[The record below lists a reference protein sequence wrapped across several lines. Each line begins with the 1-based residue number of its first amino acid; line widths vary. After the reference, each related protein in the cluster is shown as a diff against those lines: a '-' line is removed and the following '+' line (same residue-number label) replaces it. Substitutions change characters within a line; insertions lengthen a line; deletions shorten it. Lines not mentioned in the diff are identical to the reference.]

1 VRNFIST
8 FSFPLA
14 MKFLPAFFSVLNH
27 PYPCSETRAS
37 HAWRMSAM
45 IGLFVSLFL
54 FVFQPWGLW
63 LWQPDYK
70 PLRILGFGTVTM
82 CAMMLSFWLRQMA
95 QRFLREDNWTVLHE
109 ILSVMFTLSLIAIG
123 NFLYLNAIHLAD
135 FSIQSFTSAII
146 ITLGVGVF
154 PVAATTYRKYQTY
167 LARNAEQA
175 SLVNAHLETKTEPET
190 QANTP
195 SEIRITKNTEPT
207 HSVSDYHDASPIA
220 LPLTE
225 VLASPVI
232 TLIAENEKDTVSL
245 PIDTLLFI
253 ESADNYST
261 VFYLE
266 TEAVKQ
272 VMLRSSLSRLETQ
285 LTAQLSSLV
294 PTANFLQRC
303 HRSYIVNLQKVKSV
317 SGNAQGY
324 KLAFEHAATS
334 VPVSRK
340 YAATVLKLLAKS

>member
-1 VRNFIST
+1 
-8 FSFPLA
+8 
-14 MKFLPAFFSVLNH
+14 MQFFSALNH
-27 PYPCSETRAS
+27 PYPCSEARAS

-70 PLRILGFGTVTM
+70 PLRILGFGAVTM
-82 CAMMLSFWLRQMA
+82 CAVMMSFWLRRVY

-109 ILSVMFTLSLIAIG
+109 ILSVMLTLSLIAIG

-135 FSIQSFTSAII
+135 FSMQSFTSAII
-146 ITLGVGVF
+146 ITLGVGIF

-167 LARNAEQA
+167 LAHNSEQA
-175 SLVNAHLETKTEPET
+175 SLVNAHLETKPESQT
-190 QANTP
+190 DTRPELIIA
-195 SEIRITKNTEPT
+195 KNTEPT
-207 HSVSDYHDASPIA
+207 DSVSDFHDSSSIT
-220 LPLTE
+220 LPLTR
-225 VLASPVI
+225 VLAAPVI
-232 TLIAENEKDTVSL
+232 TLVAENEKDIFSL
-245 PIDTLLFI
+245 PIDALLFI

-261 VFYLE
+261 IFYLE
-266 TEAVKQ
+266 TDAVKQ
-272 VMLRSSLSRLETQ
+272 LMLRSSLSRLESQ
-285 LTAQLSSLV
+285 LTAQISSFM

-303 HRSYIVNLQKVKSV
+303 HRSYIVNLQKVTSV

-340 YAATVLKLLAKS
+340 YATTVLKLLAKS